1 MKENWKRFTNKRDLY
16 FIQPRTLS
24 VKRASFV
31 FNVRTKLL
39 KMKVIIREDDFFLR
53 RKKKKN
59 LLQVYCILT
68 AHFLPK

>member
-24 VKRASFV
+24 VKRASLV

-39 KMKVIIREDDFFLR
+39 KMKVII
-53 RKKKKN
+53 
-59 LLQVYCILT
+59 V
-68 AHFLPK
+68 P